1 MREPLSIVVN
11 LAAPYSGYLE
21 SGFELPGPLVPVRGM
36 PAYARALGSLPIDLA
51 TSITLIVPAAML
63 DRHDFG
69 GDLRL
74 RFPHL
79 ASHIVSSAVAGIGP
93 GGAIRAAIDHLSESG
108 SIIVHP
114 ASIIHRSALAARL
127 SVMGEL
133 GGLVG
138 VMDGEVIG
146 TGSWSV
152 DSFASVDRTGRVST
166 IEPRWSQGAMAL
178 TGTVMLSG
186 ESGATAEA
194 IRLALELDPT
204 SDVSVFLGAL
214 VKRWVPLGVDRVNAS
229 WDLSHAAGLG
239 AYLAHR

>member
-1 MREPLSIVVN
+1 MSDPLTIIVN
-11 LAAPYSGYLE
+11 LATPYSGYLE
-21 SGFELPGPLVPVRGM
+21 SGYELPGPLVPVRGM

-51 TSITLIVPAAML
+51 TSITLVIPAEML

-79 ASHIVSSAVAGIGP
+79 VSNIVTSTTTGIGP
-93 GGAIRAAIDHLSESG
+93 GGAVRAAIDHLSES
-108 SIIVHP
+108 SSVIIHP
-114 ASIIHRSALAARL
+114 ASVIHRSALAARL
-127 SVMGEL
+127 SVMEEL

-146 TGSWSV
+146 TGAWSA
-152 DSFASVDRTGRVST
+152 DSFASVDRTGRVGA
-166 IEPRWSQGAMAL
+166 IESRWSEGAMAL

-186 ESGATAEA
+186 SSGATGEA
-194 IRLALELDPT
+194 VRLALELDPR
-204 SDVSVFLGAL
+204 SDASVFLGAL
-214 VKRWVPLGVDRVNAS
+214 VKRRVALGVDRVNAS

>member
-1 MREPLSIVVN
+1 MSDPLTIIVN
-11 LAAPYSGYLE
+11 LATPYSGYLE
-21 SGFELPGPLVPVRGM
+21 SGYELPGPLVPVRGM

-51 TSITLIVPAAML
+51 TSITLVVPSEML

-79 ASHIVSSAVAGIGP
+79 ASHIVTSTAAGIGP
-93 GGAIRAAIDHLSESG
+93 GGAVRAAIDHLSES
-108 SIIVHP
+108 SSVIIHP
-114 ASIIHRSALAARL
+114 ASVIHRSALAARL
-127 SVMGEL
+127 SVMQEL

-138 VMDGEVIG
+138 VMDGEVLG
-146 TGSWSV
+146 TGAWSA
-152 DSFASVDRTGRVST
+152 DSFASVDRTGRVGV
-166 IEPRWSQGAMAL
+166 IEPRWSEGAMAL

-194 IRLALELDPT
+194 IRLSLELDPI
-204 SDVSVFLGAL
+204 SDASVFLGAL
-214 VKRWVPLGVDRVNAS
+214 VKRRVALGVDRVHAS